1 MILLIWCLSLLT
13 IRRFLFRHLKFIFI
27 QIIIENFDEGF
38 WIIFFKDFSLK
49 LDLNTIF
56 KISFS
61 DFFFFEIFSAKFC
74 IKWINFYCSRKKKSH
89 FKNHKSISYGA
100 TWYFLSTV
108 SWRRLVLSK
117 NKTFFYFTRRAQIV
131 FIENNFSVFLSVC
144 EFIHSLV
151 DSTIVFFFKIFRIH
165 NKVSFKILFNER
177 WNKLKFLLIFF
188 FTLSF
193 FLKILVNFIF
203 YAIH

>member
-74 IKWINFYCSRKKKSH
+74 IKWINFYCSRKKNLISKITNQLVMEPPGTFYQLSRGDAW
-89 FKNHKSISYGA
+89 FFPKIKLFSIS
-100 TWYFLSTV
+100 
-108 SWRRLVLSK
+108 RD
-117 NKTFFYFTRRAQIV
+117 
-131 FIENNFSVFLSVC
+131 E
-144 EFIHSLV
+144 H
-151 DSTIVFFFKIFRIH
+151 
-165 NKVSFKILFNER
+165 
-177 WNKLKFLLIFF
+177 KLFLLKITFRYSYRYVNL
-188 FTLSF
+188 FT
-193 FLKILVNFIF
+193 V
-203 YAIH
+203 